1 MSKDVKAPYGYRTY
15 YPHLRKNALSVIFV
29 QKWRWKWM
37 IFVWSIVT
45 IFSNKLGITYKTMSM
60 PVFLDSSSY
69 TNAKSSRK
77 NLIKIPFFHLSV
89 TKQPH
94 KLLIFSPKL
103 FYLVPCTPNNRC
115 CNTWSWENGMLKMLN
130 VLGVFYTKS
139 HVMSSIWLFLICF
152 KGSTTSFV
160 MW

>member
-1 MSKDVKAPYGYRTY
+1 MINIWRLIKTLCPKNSQAISNAILSLLTLRYKDLKRHSQHGKVKNRILSKDVKAPYGYRTY
-15 YPHLRKNALSVIFV
+15 YLHLRKNALSVIFV

-94 KLLIFSPKL
+94 KLLIFPQS
-103 FYLVPCTPNNRC
+103 
-115 CNTWSWENGMLKMLN
+115 
-130 VLGVFYTKS
+130 
-139 HVMSSIWLFLICF
+139 SSI
-152 KGSTTSFV
+152 
-160 MW
+160 